1 MGNIVRVFFAIL
13 LLSCFSASSLFSQI
27 NTGHEDQKYSKVRI
41 YVTSS
46 ADIKRIQNAG
56 LALEDGIHKDGKY
69 HETWLSSQDISI
81 LKSTG
86 VPYEIIIDD
95 WMEYY
100 NNLPKM
106 SSAEFRQA
114 IEKSQNEYGVSHNI
128 MGSMGGFLKRQ
139 EVINKLDSMRLQYPN
154 LVSAKWSIGMTY
166 ENREIWCVRA
176 TKNPDAPTGR
186 PEVFIYGLTHARE
199 PTGMESLIYYMYWL
213 FENYNIDPLATYI
226 LNNREIYFVPIY
238 NGDGYY
244 YNETSNPTGGGMWR
258 KNRKP
263 CSGGYGTDL
272 NRNYGIYSY
281 WNSSNGGSSTSC
293 SSDTYRG
300 TSPNS
305 EPETQV
311 FENFV
316 NSRNFKSGISFHT
329 YGNHLI
335 KPWAWC
341 DPTPTPDDAVF
352 NEWGLDMNQYNHY
365 NYGTCYQLLSYYSR
379 GDALDWMYNDSA
391 HSHIIAFTSEVG
403 SDFWPPQSEIMPD
416 VQANLWMCQY
426 ISMAAGP
433 FVNNKSV
440 TFNKQTYT
448 QNETGNVKI
457 VFRNKGRMD
466 ASNIKVE
473 FMPMSSYITIPTQV
487 YTKASMP
494 SFTSDSVTFN
504 FTISGSAPNMYAV
517 PTRIRLKQN
526 DTNIVY
532 DQVYNVLIG
541 TGVTTFADSAENGTS
556 NWTFGTGWGINT
568 TNYHTPTHSFA
579 YPNYGISVNNSMSL
593 NFPLNLSAYPVAY
606 LQYWHRY
613 DVESGYDFCYVELS
627 SNNGSTWQQVS
638 AYSGTNNTWTQ
649 QVFDVTSMIGG
660 SNNVRVRFRLTS
672 DAGVQNTGW
681 YVDDIKITN
690 YYGPVTGV
698 GNLNPELPAKF
709 SLEQNYPNPFNPST
723 QINYALPKDG
733 FAKIT
738 VFDILGREV
747 RTLVSEFKKAGY
759 YSVEFDG
766 SSLSSGFYF
775 YKLESNGF
783 VETKKMMLV
792 K

>member
-1 MGNIVRVFFAIL
+1 MRSLNKLALIIFAIVCFGTNL
-13 LLSCFSASSLFSQI
+13 LFAQKTTNFE
-27 NTGHEDQKYSKVRI
+27 NQKYSKVKI
-41 YVTSS
+41 LAVSS
-46 ADIKRIQNAG
+46 VELRKLHDAG
-56 LALEDGIHKDGKY
+56 LFLDGGIYKPGMY
-69 HETWLSSQDISI
+69 FETWLSTEEISM

-86 VPYEIIIDD
+86 VRYEITVDD
-95 WMEYY
+95 WQSYY
-100 NNLPKM
+100 DNL
-106 SSAEFRQA
+106 SRLSATEFRQA
-114 IEKSQNEYGVSHNI
+114 LEQSKRDYNVSHNI

-154 LVSAKWSIGMTY
+154 LISAKWSIGMSY
-166 ENREIWCVRA
+166 ENRELWCVRM

-213 FENYNIDPLATYI
+213 LENYNVDPLATYI
-226 LNNREIYFVPIY
+226 LNNREIYFMPIY
-238 NGDGYY
+238 NADGYY
-244 YNETSNPTGGGMWR
+244 YNETTNPNGGGMWR

-263 CSGGYGTDL
+263 CSGGYGTDP

-300 TSPNS
+300 TNPNS
-305 EPETQV
+305 EPETIA

-341 DPTPTPDDAVF
+341 DPTPTPDDAIF

-365 NYGTCYQLLSYYSR
+365 NYGSCYQLLSYYSR
-379 GDALDWMYNDSA
+379 GDALDWLYNDSA

-403 SDFWPPQSEIMPD
+403 SDFWPPASEIMPD

-433 FVNNKSV
+433 FVNNKNI
-440 TFNKQTYT
+440 TFNKTTYS
-448 QNETGNVKI
+448 QNETGNVKV

-466 ASNIKVE
+466 AQNIKVE
-473 FMPMSSYITIPTQV
+473 FIPVNSYISIPVQV

-494 SFTSDSVTFN
+494 SLTSDSVTFN
-504 FTISGSAPNMYAV
+504 FTISGSVPNSYAI
-517 PTRIRLKQN
+517 PTRIKIKQN
-526 DTNIVY
+526 DTNVVF
-532 DQVYNVLIG
+532 DQLYNVLVG
-541 TGVTTFADSAENGTS
+541 SGVTAFADSAENGTA
-556 NWTFGTGWGINT
+556 NWTYGTGWAINT
-568 TNYHTPTHSFA
+568 SNYHTPSHSFA
-579 YPNYGISVNNSMSL
+579 YPNYGVNVNSSMSL
-593 NFPLNLSAYPVAY
+593 NFPLNLSSYPVAY
-606 LQYWHRY
+606 LEYWHRY
-613 DVESGYDFCYVELS
+613 DVEASYDYCYVELS
-627 SNNGSTWQQVS
+627 NDNGTTWQQVAS
-638 AYSGTNNTWTQ
+638 YTGTNNTWTRQ
-649 QVFDVTSMIGG
+649 IFDVSSMISS
-660 SNNVRVRFRLTS
+660 SNNVRLRFRLTS
-672 DAGVQNTGW
+672 DAGVQNSGW

-690 YYGPVTGV
+690 YLGPVTGI
-698 GNLNPELPAKF
+698 GNINPETPGKY

-723 QINYALPKDG
+723 QINYSVPKDG
-733 FAKIT
+733 MVKIT
-738 VFDILGREV
+738 VFDLLGREI
-747 RTLVSEFKKAGY
+747 RSLVNDFKKAGF
-759 YSVEFDG
+759 YSVDFDG

-775 YKLESNGF
+775 YKMESGNYI
-783 VETKKMMLV
+783 ESKKMMLV